1 MYVKYRHSAWRII
14 INKWHLSLSLINHD
28 HVSLFIFL
36 FSLSNKDRAALSKSA
51 SNISAFLG
59 VHTHTNAHTCTHTNT
74 HTHKYRHKICIH
86 KEIRFML
93 VGNSGV
99 NTFKESQSNF
109 ILGMLSAV
117 FLLPGRNQSVANPF
131 TGQSHRIVFSL
142 VEMEM
147 GLL

>member
-1 MYVKYRHSAWRII
+1 MYVKYRHSARHIL
-14 INKWHLSLSLINHD
+14 INKWPLSLSLIKHD

-36 FSLSNKDRAALSKSA
+36 FSSPNKDSAALSKSA

-59 VHTHTNAHTCTHTNT
+59 VHTHTNT